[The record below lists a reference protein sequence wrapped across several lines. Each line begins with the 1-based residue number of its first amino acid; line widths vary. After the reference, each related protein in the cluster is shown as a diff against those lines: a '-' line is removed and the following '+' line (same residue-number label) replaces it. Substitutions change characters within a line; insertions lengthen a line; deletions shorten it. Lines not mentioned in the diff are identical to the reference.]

1 MATLDKIN
9 GVLEKFGYQAVK
21 VDKEQAAVEEV
32 NMEEQPVIEEN
43 KEVVVDK
50 AQEEAEKL
58 VEIENA
64 LLAGK
69 DEEILA
75 LKASLEEIKNN
86 IALKDKEIEDKQKLL
101 EDMKVQIEEVK
112 KTTPAVES
120 INKTKIV
127 EKELTETE
135 KKINV
140 LRSLKN

>member
-1 MATLDKIN
+1 MASLDKIN
-9 GVLEKFGYQAVK
+9 GVLEKFGYKAVK
-21 VDKEQAAVEEV
+21 VEQEKPAVEEV
-32 NMEEQPVIEEN
+32 KMEEQPVIEEN

-50 AQEEAEKL
+50 AQEEAEKI
-58 VEIENA
+58 VEIENV

-86 IALKDKEIEDKQKLL
+86 MALKDKEIEDKQKMLD
-101 EDMKVQIEEVK
+101 DMKAQIEEVK

-120 INKTKIV
+120 INKTKVV

-140 LRSLKN
+140 LNSLKK